1 MSTLRGA
8 MFRDPADARRL
19 AVVAAAEVILLGI
32 GVWSG
37 GGALA
42 GALFWAAGLA
52 GWTLIEY
59 LLHRF
64 LFHLPAEHP
73 LAFLG
78 ARIHLAHHEAPDQT
92 PIVKPPAAT
101 LGAFSAGFCATAA
114 AAGVS
119 RAAPLWAGLVA
130 GYLLYE
136 LSHLAAHLL
145 GDAEHPLP
153 AQRRHHLRHHAA
165 PRARFGVSSALWDRA
180 FDTGREAGQ

>member
-19 AVVAAAEVILLGI
+19 AVVAAAEVLLLGI

-78 ARIHLAHHEAPDQT
+78 ARIHLAHHELPDQT

-101 LGAFSAGFCATAA
+101 LGAFSAGFCATAV
-114 AAGVS
+114 AAGAS

-145 GDAEHPLP
+145 SDADHPLP

-180 FDTGREAGQ
+180 FDTGREADQ

>member
-1 MSTLRGA
+1 MSTLRRA

-19 AVVAAAEVILLGI
+19 AVVAAAEVLLLGI

-78 ARIHLAHHEAPDQT
+78 ARIHLAHHEAADQT

-145 GDAEHPLP
+145 SDAEHPLP

>member
-42 GALFWAAGLA
+42 GALLWAAGLA

-78 ARIHLAHHEAPDQT
+78 ARIHLVHHEAPDQA

-101 LGAFSAGFCATAA
+101 LGAFSAGFFATTAA
-114 AAGVS
+114 AGLS

-145 GDAEHPLP
+145 SDADHPLP